1 MLRSGPRLN
10 CPFTAHKTVIFFQI
24 FFQGFYSQMFINIS
38 TYEDVHVCAVGLL
51 LCASLQNGTKLNKK
65 TQLGHKNIPRN
76 VSFEQTD
83 IQTDSKLTTAF
94 FPFSEGGT
102 LPGW

>member
-1 MLRSGPRLN
+1 MLSR
-10 CPFTAHKTVIFFQI
+10 VIAVW
-24 FFQGFYSQMFINIS
+24 IS
-38 TYEDVHVCAVGLL
+38 TKQQVAQE
-51 LCASLQNGTKLNKK
+51 K
-65 TQLGHKNIPRN
+65 TQLGHKNILRS

-83 IQTDSKLTTAF
+83 IETDSKLTTAF

>member
-1 MLRSGPRLN
+1 MD
-10 CPFTAHKTVIFFQI
+10 
-24 FFQGFYSQMFINIS
+24 IS
-38 TYEDVHVCAVGLL
+38 MYEDVHVCSVGLL
-51 LCASLQNGTKLNKK
+51 LCGSLQNCKKLKK
-65 TQLGHKNIPRN
+65 RPILGHKNIPRS

-83 IQTDSKLTTAF
+83 IQADSNLTTAF